1 MLKMNVLKD
10 KVALVT
16 GATSGIGR
24 EAAILF
30 AKEGAK
36 VVVAGRRKDE
46 GEEVAALIRKAGGT
60 AKFIQ
65 VDVSKS
71 DQVERLVNETVSTF
85 GTLNVAFN
93 NAGIEGKFGVPL
105 AEQTEAIFDEVIGI
119 NLKGAFLSLKYEAA
133 VMPPGS
139 SIVFNSSI
147 VAEVG
152 FAGAAVYASSKGG
165 VNALAFSAALELAK
179 AGIRVNVLSPGVTLT
194 DMARRG
200 LGDDQSIQNLAAN
213 IIPLAR
219 AGQPVETAQA
229 ALFLAS
235 DQSSYITGQVLRVD
249 GGYTAQ

>member
-1 MLKMNVLKD
+1 MNILKD

-30 AKEGAK
+30 ASEGAK

-65 VDVSKS
+65 ADVSKA

-105 AEQTEAIFDEVIGI
+105 AEQTEEAFDQVIGI

-133 VMPPGS
+133 VMPKGS
-139 SIVFNSSI
+139 SIIFNSSI
-147 VAEVG
+147 VAEIG
-152 FAGAAVYASSKGG
+152 FAGTTVYSASKGG

-179 AGIRVNVLSPGVTLT
+179 VGIRVNVLSPGITIT
-194 DMARRG
+194 DMATRG
-200 LGDDQSIQNLAAN
+200 LGDEQSIQNMAAN
-213 IIPLAR
+213 IVPLGR
-219 AGQPVETAQA
+219 AAQPIETAQA

>member
-1 MLKMNVLKD
+1 MNILKD

-30 AKEGAK
+30 ASEGAK

-65 VDVSKS
+65 ADVSKA
-71 DQVERLVNETVSTF
+71 DQVERLVNETVAAF
-85 GTLNVAFN
+85 GTLNIAFN
-93 NAGIEGKFGVPL
+93 NAGVEGKFGVPL
-105 AEQTEAIFDEVIGI
+105 AEQTEAVFDEVIGI

-133 VMPPGS
+133 VMPQGS
-139 SIVFNSSI
+139 SIIFNSSI
-147 VAEVG
+147 VAEIG

-179 AGIRVNVLSPGVTLT
+179 VGIRVNVLSPGVTIT
-194 DMARRG
+194 DMAKRG
-200 LGDDQSIQNLAAN
+200 LGDEQSIQNLTAN
-213 IIPLAR
+213 IVPLAR
-219 AGQPVETAQA
+219 AAQPIETAQA

>member
-1 MLKMNVLKD
+1 MNILKD

-30 AKEGAK
+30 ASEGAK

-65 VDVSKS
+65 ADVSKE
-71 DQVERLVNETVSTF
+71 DQVKRLIDETVSTF

-105 AEQTEAIFDEVIGI
+105 VEQTEAVFDEVIGI
-119 NLKGAFLSLKYEAA
+119 NLKGAFLSLKYEAP

-139 SIVFNSSI
+139 SIIFNSSI
-147 VAEVG
+147 VAEIG

-165 VNALAFSAALELAK
+165 VNGLVFSAALELAK
-179 AGIRVNVLSPGVTLT
+179 AGIRVNVLSPGITIT
-194 DMARRG
+194 DMAKRG
-200 LGDDQSIQNLAAN
+200 LGDEQSIQNLATT
-213 IIPLAR
+213 IVPLGR
-219 AGQPVETAQA
+219 AAQPVETAQA

>member
-1 MLKMNVLKD
+1 MNILKD

-24 EAAILF
+24 ETAILF
-30 AKEGAK
+30 ANEGAK

-60 AKFIQ
+60 AKFIR
-65 VDVSKS
+65 VDVSKA
-71 DQVERLVNETVSTF
+71 DQVEQLINETVSTF
-85 GTLNVAFN
+85 GTLNIAFN
-93 NAGIEGKFGVPL
+93 NAGIEGKFAPL
-105 AEQTEAIFDEVIGI
+105 NEQTEAIFDETIGI

-133 VMPPGS
+133 VMPAGS

-152 FAGAAVYASSKGG
+152 FAGASVYAATKGG
-165 VNALAFSAALELAK
+165 VNALARSAALELAK
-179 AGIRVNVLSPGVTLT
+179 AGIRVNILSPGITLT
-194 DMARRG
+194 DMSVRA
-200 LGDDQSIQNLAAN
+200 LGGEEGVKNLATSLL
-213 IIPLAR
+213 PLAR
-219 AGQPVETAQA
+219 VGQPIDMAQA

-235 DQSSYITGQVLRVD
+235 DQSSFITGQVLSVD

>member
-1 MLKMNVLKD
+1 MNTLKD

-30 AKEGAK
+30 ANEGAK
-36 VVVAGRRKDE
+36 VVLAGRRKDE

-60 AKFIQ
+60 ARFVQ
-65 VDVSKS
+65 ADVSKA
-71 DQVERLVNETVSTF
+71 DQVERLVNETVATF

-105 AEQTEAIFDEVIGI
+105 TEQTEAIFDEVIGV

-139 SIVFNSSI
+139 SIIFNSSI
-147 VAEVG
+147 VAEIG
-152 FAGAAVYASSKGG
+152 FAGASVYAASKGG
-165 VNALAFSAALELAK
+165 VNGLVFSAALELAK
-179 AGIRVNVLSPGVTLT
+179 AGIRVNVLSPGITLT

-200 LGDDQSIQNLAAN
+200 LGDDQSIQGLAAN
-213 IIPLAR
+213 LIPLGR
-219 AGQPVETAQA
+219 AAQPTETAQA

>member
-1 MLKMNVLKD
+1 MNILKD

-30 AKEGAK
+30 ANEGAK
-36 VVVAGRRKDE
+36 VVVTGRRKDE

-65 VDVSKS
+65 VDVSKA
-71 DQVERLVNETVSTF
+71 DQVEQLVKETVSTF

-93 NAGIEGKFGVPL
+93 NAGIEGKFGVPVV
-105 AEQTEAIFDEVIGI
+105 EQTEAVFDELVAI

-139 SIVFNSSI
+139 SIIFNSSI
-147 VAEVG
+147 VADVG
-152 FAGAAVYASSKGG
+152 FAGAAAYASTKGG
-165 VNALAFSAALELAK
+165 VNALAYSAALELAK
-179 AGIRVNVLSPGVTLT
+179 GGIRVNVLSPGVTVT
-194 DMARRG
+194 DMSRRA
-200 LGDDQSIQNLAAN
+200 LGDDQSIQNLAAGLM
-213 IIPLAR
+213 PLAR
-219 AGQPVETAQA
+219 AGQPIEMAQA

>member
-1 MLKMNVLKD
+1 
-10 KVALVT
+10 
-16 GATSGIGR
+16 
-24 EAAILF
+24 
-30 AKEGAK
+30 
-36 VVVAGRRKDE
+36 
-46 GEEVAALIRKAGGT
+46 VAALIRKAGGT

-65 VDVSKS
+65 ADVSKA
-71 DQVERLVNETVSTF
+71 DQVERLVSETVSTF

-93 NAGIEGKFGVPL
+93 NAGTEGKFGVPV

-133 VMPPGS
+133 VMPQGS
-139 SIVFNSSI
+139 SIIFNSSI

-200 LGDDQSIQNLAAN
+200 LGDDQSIQNIAAN

-219 AGQPVETAQA
+219 PAQPIETAQA

-235 DQSSYITGQVLRVD
+235 DQSSYITGHVLRVD

>member
-1 MLKMNVLKD
+1 MNILKD

-30 AKEGAK
+30 ASEGAK

-65 VDVSKS
+65 ADVSKA
-71 DQVERLVNETVSTF
+71 DQVERLINETVSTF

-105 AEQTEAIFDEVIGI
+105 AEQTEAVFDEVIGI

-133 VMPPGS
+133 VMPPGRSNIFYS
-139 SIVFNSSI
+139 SIG
-147 VAEVG
+147 AEIG
-152 FAGAAVYASSKGG
+152 FIEASVYTFSKGC
-165 VNALAFSAALELAK
+165 VNALALSAALKFAK
-179 AGIRVNVLSPGVTLT
+179 VGIRVNVLSPG
-194 DMARRG
+194 
-200 LGDDQSIQNLAAN
+200 
-213 IIPLAR
+213 
-219 AGQPVETAQA
+219 
-229 ALFLAS
+229 
-235 DQSSYITGQVLRVD
+235 
-249 GGYTAQ
+249 

>member
-1 MLKMNVLKD
+1 MNILKD

-30 AKEGAK
+30 ASEGAK

-65 VDVSKS
+65 ADVSKA

-93 NAGIEGKFGVPL
+93 NAGIEGQFGVPL
-105 AEQTEAIFDEVIGI
+105 TQQTEESFDQVIGI

-133 VMPPGS
+133 VMPKGS
-139 SIVFNSSI
+139 SIIFNSSI
-147 VAEVG
+147 VAEIG
-152 FAGAAVYASSKGG
+152 FAGTTVYSASKGG

-179 AGIRVNVLSPGVTLT
+179 VGIRVNVLSPGITIT
-194 DMARRG
+194 DMATRG
-200 LGDDQSIQNLAAN
+200 LGDEQSIQNMAAN
-213 IIPLAR
+213 IVPLGR
-219 AGQPVETAQA
+219 AAQPTETAQA

>member
-1 MLKMNVLKD
+1 MNILKD

-24 EAAILF
+24 ETALLF
-30 AKEGAK
+30 ANEGAK
-36 VVVAGRRKDE
+36 VVVAGRRKEE

-60 AKFIQ
+60 AKFIR
-65 VDVSKS
+65 VDVSKA
-71 DQVERLVNETVSTF
+71 DQVEQLINETVSTF

-93 NAGIEGKFGVPL
+93 NAGIEGKLAPL
-105 AEQTEAIFDEVIGI
+105 AEQTEENFDEVIGI

-133 VMPPGS
+133 VMPTGS
-139 SIVFNSSI
+139 SIIFNSSI

-152 FAGAAVYASSKGG
+152 FAGAALYSSTKGG
-165 VNALAFSAALELAK
+165 VNALARSAALELAK
-179 AGIRVNVLSPGVTLT
+179 AGIRINILSPGITLT
-194 DMARRG
+194 DMSRRA
-200 LGDDQSIQNLAAN
+200 LGDDQSIHNLAATLL
-213 IIPLAR
+213 PLAR
-219 AGQPVETAQA
+219 AGQPIDMAHA

>member
-1 MLKMNVLKD
+1 MNILKD

-30 AKEGAK
+30 ASEGAK

-46 GEEVAALIRKAGGT
+46 GEEVAALIRKSGGT

-65 VDVSKS
+65 TDVSKA

-93 NAGIEGKFGVPL
+93 NAGIEGQFGASLV
-105 AEQTEAIFDEVIGI
+105 EQTEEVFDQVIGI

-133 VMPPGS
+133 VMPQGS
-139 SIVFNSSI
+139 SIIFNSSI
-147 VAEVG
+147 VAEIG

-179 AGIRVNVLSPGVTLT
+179 AGIRVNVLSPGVTIT
-194 DMARRG
+194 DMAKRG
-200 LGDDQSIQNLAAN
+200 LGDEQSIQNLTAN
-213 IIPLAR
+213 IVPLGR
-219 AGQPVETAQA
+219 AAQPTETAQA

>member
-1 MLKMNVLKD
+1 MNILKD

-16 GATSGIGR
+16 GASSGIGR

-30 AKEGAK
+30 ASEGAK
-36 VVVAGRRKDE
+36 VVVAARRKDE

-65 VDVSKS
+65 ADVSKA
-71 DQVERLVNETVSTF
+71 DQVERLVSETVATF

-105 AEQTEAIFDEVIGI
+105 AEQTEAVFDEVIGV

-133 VMPPGS
+133 VMPSGS
-139 SIVFNSSI
+139 SIIFNSSI

-165 VNALAFSAALELAK
+165 VNGLAFSAALELAK

-200 LGDDQSIQNLAAN
+200 LGDDQSIQNLATT

-219 AGQPVETAQA
+219 AAHPIETAQA

>member
-1 MLKMNVLKD
+1 MNILKD

-30 AKEGAK
+30 GSEGAK
-36 VVVAGRRKDE
+36 VVVIGRRRDE

-65 VDVSKS
+65 VDVSKA
-71 DQVERLVNETVSTF
+71 DQVERLIKETVSTF

-93 NAGIEGKFGVPL
+93 NAGIEGKFGVPV
-105 AEQTEAIFDEVIGI
+105 AELPEAAFDDLVAI

-139 SIVFNSSI
+139 SIIFNSSI
-147 VAEVG
+147 VADVG
-152 FAGAAVYASSKGG
+152 FPGATAYAATKGG
-165 VNALAFSAALELAK
+165 VNALARSAALELAK
-179 AGIRVNVLSPGVTLT
+179 TGIRVNVLSPGVTIT
-194 DMARRG
+194 DMSRRA

-213 IIPLAR
+213 LMPLAR
-219 AGQPVETAQA
+219 AAQPIEMAQA

-235 DQSSYITGQVLRVD
+235 DQASYITGQVLRVD